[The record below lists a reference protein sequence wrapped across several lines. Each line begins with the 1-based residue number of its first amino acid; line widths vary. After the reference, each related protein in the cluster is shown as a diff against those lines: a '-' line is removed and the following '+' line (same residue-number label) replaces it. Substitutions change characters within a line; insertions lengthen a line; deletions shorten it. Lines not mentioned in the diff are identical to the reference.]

1 MNWVKELCELYDK
14 NKDIAGEVKQG
25 RFEESLILLPLYH
38 TTVKAQVTIT
48 IDGEGNFI
56 RADLV
61 DEADGLTMIPVTEKS
76 ASRTAGVEAHPL
88 CDNLKYVA
96 ADYMDYVIT
105 EKDKDYSANY
115 DSYIKGLEDWA
126 LSDYSHEKVKAIW
139 KYIKKEE
146 TMSDLIEAGILSVDE
161 KGKVAAN
168 EKINK
173 INQSDVL
180 VRFRI
185 QNNWDSGQSLLTGT
199 SGVTPSECWLDRTL
213 QNAYIE
219 YCNSTM
225 QQCDLS
231 YLTGKRVPVTYL
243 HPKKIRNEGDGAKLI
258 SANDETNYTY
268 RGRFANKEE
277 AFSIGYEDS
286 QKAHN
291 ALKWILRRQGRNW
304 NGITLV
310 TWESNLQELPD
321 WCRDSDAVC
330 DAYEA
335 EPFWEEDEVC
345 DKPAEAE
352 TGIVNAVSF
361 QRAIAGY
368 GKKLETDSNM
378 FLMAFDAA
386 TTGRL
391 AIMEAQ
397 MQSSSRYLENL
408 QRWYEACGW
417 LQIKYKNKEKHEY
430 YGMVGIKDIADIL
443 YGTESQGNLT
453 LKGSNEKMYA
463 EVCKRL
469 IACILQHRRIPV
481 DMVHLAVKR
490 ASSPVSYDNPINW
503 KKTLALACS
512 FIKKQSIEREDKEA
526 WTVALNK
533 NNCDRSYL
541 YGRLLAVAD
550 SVEYLSMNRDEK
562 RETNAKRY
570 MTAFSQQPFRTW
582 KVIEERLNPYQ
593 SRLTE
598 GQRIFYTHLIEEIF
612 WLFET
617 GDFEKNESLSGA
629 YLMGFH
635 NQAYALRKKEEVK
648 DERTE
653 GKN

>member
-1 MNWVKELCELYDK
+1 MNWAKELFELYE
-14 NKDIAGEVKQG
+14 NNQQIVGVEKQG
-25 RFEESLILLPLYH
+25 RFGETLILLPLYH
-38 TTVKAQVTIT
+38 TTVKAQVTVT
-48 IDGEGNFI
+48 IDGEGEFI

-61 DEADGLTMIPVTEKS
+61 DEADSLTMIPVTEKS
-76 ASRTAGVEAHPL
+76 DGGRTSTSVAAHPL
-88 CDNLKYVA
+88 CDNLKYLA
-96 ADYMDYVIT
+96 ADYMDYVVT
-105 EKDKDYSANY
+105 QKGEDYSKYYNG
-115 DSYIKGLEDWA
+115 YIKGLEDWA
-126 LSDYSHEKVKAIW
+126 LSDYSHEKVRAIW
-139 KYIKKEE
+139 NYIKKEKLIK
-146 TMSDLIEAGILSVDE
+146 DLIEAGILSVNE
-161 KGKVAAN
+161 NGKVGAE

-173 INQSDVL
+173 TNLPKVF

-185 QNNWDSGQSLLTGT
+185 QNSWDSGRSLLDET
-199 SGVTPSECWLDRTL
+199 SGRMPSECWLDRNL
-213 QNAYIE
+213 HNAYIE
-219 YCNSTM
+219 YCNSMM

-243 HPKKIRNEGDGAKLI
+243 HPKKIRNEGDGTKLI
-258 SANDETNYTY
+258 SANDDKNFTY
-268 RGRFANKEE
+268 IGRFASKEE

-335 EPFWEEDEVC
+335 EAFWDDDEVL
-345 DKPAEAE
+345 DKPSEVE
-352 TGIVNAVSF
+352 TGIVSAVRL

-391 AIMEAQ
+391 AIMESQ

-408 QRWYEACGW
+408 LYWYEACGW
-417 LQIKYKNKEKHEY
+417 LQIKYKDKKRYEY

-469 IACILQHRRIPV
+469 IACILQHRRIPA
-481 DMVHLAVKR
+481 DMVHLAVRR
-490 ASSPVSYDNPINW
+490 ASLPMSYKNHVNW
-503 KKTLALACS
+503 EKTLALACS
-512 FIKKQSIEREDKEA
+512 FIKKQSVERGDKEV
-526 WTVALNK
+526 WTVALDK
-533 NNCDRSYL
+533 NNCNRSYL

-550 SVEYLSMNRDEK
+550 RVEWLSFIDRDDK

-582 KVIEERLNPYQ
+582 KVIEERLKPYQ
-593 SRLTE
+593 SRLKE
-598 GQRIFYTHLIEEIF
+598 GQRIFYEHLTEEIF
-612 WLFET
+612 WLFKD

-629 YLMGFH
+629 YLLGFH
-635 NQAYALRKKEEVK
+635 NQAYALRIKSEE
-648 DERTE
+648 EA
-653 GKN
+653 KNE